1 MNRII
6 IILLILQ
13 ATSLTCLGQRTGYQS
28 NVASKLSV
36 IVAENESNIF
46 VAFYSVSELRPF
58 SIIQF
63 DKTIELYSPEWVTP
77 ESYAG
82 LLNDKDKQYLQQKIA
97 EYLESM
103 PAEKQNDIMEKIDYW
118 CVNQRQ
124 FRLLINHFD
133 IKESEIIQALNS
145 LKLTGYV
152 VADILVQGDLDIK
165 SMSDMQRNEAINLA
179 LNIIS
184 SKRLQDQ
191 LKYYSKLF
199 NKLSEITT
207 SK

>member
-13 ATSLTCLGQRTGYQS
+13 ATSLTCLGQRTGNQS
-28 NVASKLSV
+28 KVASKLSV

-63 DKTIELYSPEWVTP
+63 DKTIELYSPKWVAA
-77 ESYAG
+77 ESYAD
-82 LLNDKDKQYLQQKIA
+82 LLDNKDKQELQKRIA

-103 PAEKQNDIMEKIDYW
+103 PAEKQNDIIEKIDYW
-118 CVNQRQ
+118 CVNERQ
-124 FRLLINHFD
+124 FRLLIDHFA
-133 IKESEIIQALNS
+133 IKESDIIRALNS
-145 LKLTGYV
+145 LKLTSHV
-152 VADILVQGDLDIK
+152 VADILVRGDLDIR

-199 NKLSEITT
+199 NKLSEIMAV
-207 SK
+207 K